1 MIHFTLFGIPIYIRP
16 TFWIVLAIFGGI
28 LGVSSVES
36 LIYPALFVI
45 AGFIAILSHE
55 LGHALVGRKLG
66 GGQQT
71 IILELFGGV
80 TSSHGM

>member
-45 AGFIAILSHE
+45 AGFIAILSTNWGMPWWAANWGE
-55 LGHALVGRKLG
+55 ASKPLSWN
-66 GGQQT
+66 
-71 IILELFGGV
+71 
-80 TSSHGM
+80 SSAA